1 MEGHGGTRERG
12 DKSEADDPG
21 HELPTFKGLL
31 RQDVKKVFLNPAEFG
46 EEHTV
51 NGKPMLIIIDDNE
64 LTEREKRIKS
74 HMDGIYKKQT
84 LVYVGAMDF
93 GPLPGVG
100 KPIKIDGATFI
111 VTDSIN
117 EGGVYSLHLEANKS

>member
-1 MEGHGGTRERG
+1 MN
-12 DKSEADDPG
+12 
-21 HELPTFKGLL
+21 FKEIL
-31 RQDVKKVFLNPAEFG
+31 RNDVKEVFLNPSEFG

-51 NGKPMLIIIDDNE
+51 NGKKMVIIIDDNE

-84 LVYVGAMDF
+84 LVYVHALDF

-100 KPIKIDGATFI
+100 KPVVIDGLTFI

-117 EGGVYSLHLEANKS
+117 ENGIYSLHLEANRN

>member
-1 MEGHGGTRERG
+1 MH
-12 DKSEADDPG
+12 KPLAFK
-21 HELPTFKGLL
+21 ELI
-31 RQDVKKVFLNPAEFG
+31 RQDVKTVFLNPAEFG

-64 LTEREKRIKS
+64 LTEREKRAKN

-84 LVYVGAMDF
+84 LVYARALDF

-100 KPIKIDGATFI
+100 KPVRIDGATFI
-111 VTDSIN
+111 VTDSLDRTS
-117 EGGVYSLHLEANKS
+117 VV

>member
-1 MEGHGGTRERG
+1 MDFKEIIR
-12 DKSEADDPG
+12 DDI
-21 HELPTFKGLL
+21 
-31 RQDVKKVFLNPAEFG
+31 KKVFLDPAEFG

-51 NGKPMLIIIDDNE
+51 NGKKMVIIIDDNE

-84 LVYVGAMDF
+84 LIYVHALDF
-93 GPLPGVG
+93 GPLPGIG
-100 KPIKIDGATFI
+100 KPVVIDGSTFI

-117 EGGVYSLHLEANKS
+117 EGGVYSLHLEVNKN

>member
-1 MEGHGGTRERG
+1 MH
-12 DKSEADDPG
+12 KKM
-21 HELPTFKGLL
+21 TFKEIL
-31 RQDVKKVFLNPAEFG
+31 RNDAKTVFLNPLEFG
-46 EEHTV
+46 EEHIV
-51 NGKPMLIIIDDNE
+51 NGKRMVIIIDGNE

-84 LVYVGAMDF
+84 LIYVHALDF

-100 KPIKIDGATFI
+100 EPVVIDGSTFI

-117 EGGVYSLHLEANKS
+117 EGGVYSLHLEANKN